1 MNTEYWLEQVYAYID
16 HQFDPEHIERIID
29 LVRQPSVAGTGE
41 GILAC
46 AEKVMRLLKRI
57 GCRDV
62 HLEHY
67 VKSPIVVGYLDSD
80 VENAPSIVMYG
91 MYDVQPPEPYDE
103 WIVPP
108 YDGARMDFEN
118 YGECVV
124 ARGITNSKGPLVC
137 FINAVESIN
146 AAIGYNPVNIL
157 FVVEGE
163 EELGSESMVPFVKA
177 HQAELSKMDGVF
189 LNGARQDEQG
199 RPAVLLGNKGTLYL
213 DLEVTGGEWG
223 GISKIDVHSMNAA
236 WVSSPAW
243 RMVDALASMRD
254 GDRVLIDGF
263 YDDLQPLS
271 EADEKLTKRF
281 AEVFD
286 EKMWLEERLY
296 ATRFLDNAHGE
307 DAVRKYMWTPTL
319 NLAGIWGGYTGPATK
334 TVMPYKVNAKIDIR
348 LVPPLTAEMM
358 LKKVKDHL
366 HNHGYDDV
374 KITVRQRTPWSK
386 SDPESLA
393 SRAALKAL
401 DNSGIDKGYVWPMF
415 PGTGPA
421 YLFTQTCGIP
431 FVSYGLGQGGRIH
444 APNEYHTVRGLRDN
458 EKSCAAYLYYLSEI
472 SQQQE
477 KGEQED
483 L

>member
-1 MNTEYWLEQVYAYID
+1 MNNWLEQVY
-16 HQFDPEHIERIID
+16 EHIDEHFESEHMPKIIR
-29 LVRQPSVAGTGE
+29 LVQQPSVAGTGE
-41 GILAC
+41 GIMAC
-46 AEKVMRLLKRI
+46 AAQVMELLRGI
-57 GCRDV
+57 GCSDV

-67 VKSPIVVGYLDSD
+67 VKSPVVVGRLAAE
-80 VENAPSIVMYG
+80 VENAPTIVMYG

-103 WIVPP
+103 WIVNP
-108 YDGARMDFEN
+108 YDGTRMPFED

-137 FINAVESIN
+137 FINAVDSIKKTL
-146 AAIGYNPVNIL
+146 GYHPVNIL

-163 EELGSESMVPFVKA
+163 EELGSESMIPFVEA
-177 HQAELSKMDGVF
+177 HKEELSKMDGVF

-243 RMVDALASMRD
+243 RMVNALASMRD
-254 GDRVLIDGF
+254 GDKILIDGF

-271 EADEKLTKRF
+271 EEDEALTKRF
-281 AEVFD
+281 AAVFD
-286 EKMWLEERLY
+286 ERMWLDERLY
-296 ATRFLDNAHGE
+296 ATRFLDGVHGE
-307 DAVRKYMWTPTL
+307 EAVRKYLWNPTL

-348 LVPPLTAEMM
+348 LVPPLTADGM
-358 LKKVKDHL
+358 LEKVRRHL
-366 HNHGYDDV
+366 HKHGFDDV
-374 KITVRQRTPWSK
+374 KITVRQGTPWSK
-386 SDPESLA
+386 SDPNALA
-393 SRAALKAL
+393 CRAALKAL
-401 DNSGIDKGYVWPMF
+401 DNCGIEKGYAWPIF

-421 YLFTQTCGIP
+421 YLFTQRCGIP

-458 EKSCAAYLYYLSEI
+458 EKSCAAYLYYLTEI
-472 SQQQE
+472 AQA
-477 KGEQED
+477 EQEASGT
-483 L
+483 